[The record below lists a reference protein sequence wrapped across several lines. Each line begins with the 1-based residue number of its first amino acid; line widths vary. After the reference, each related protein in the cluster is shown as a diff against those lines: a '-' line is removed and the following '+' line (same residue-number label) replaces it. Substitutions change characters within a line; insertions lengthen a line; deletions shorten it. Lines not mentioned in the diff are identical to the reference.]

1 MQIPVGASVERPDQP
16 GNCGGFSLTTVLRL
30 GTVRCRAINPEMQV
44 RPQAKSCPPNWNA
57 NRTSETVLARNQSG
71 RREVAWGASPPRSVI
86 ELI

>member
-1 MQIPVGASVERPDQP
+1 
-16 GNCGGFSLTTVLRL
+16 
-30 GTVRCRAINPEMQV
+30 MQV